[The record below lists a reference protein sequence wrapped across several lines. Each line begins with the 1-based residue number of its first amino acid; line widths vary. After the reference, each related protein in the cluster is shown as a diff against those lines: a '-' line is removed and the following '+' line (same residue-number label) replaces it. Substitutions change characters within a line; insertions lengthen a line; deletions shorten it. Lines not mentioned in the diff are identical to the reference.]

1 MCLGECRIAEGA
13 AAAVNALLPQCGV
26 RIKDFGASTAGPALV
41 DDAGQGPAPRRAE
54 MTRHPFRPK
63 WPARLSRRWYR

>member
-41 DDAGQGPAPRRAE
+41 DDAGEGLHRGEQ
-54 MTRHPFRPK
+54 K
-63 WPARLSRRWYR
+63 